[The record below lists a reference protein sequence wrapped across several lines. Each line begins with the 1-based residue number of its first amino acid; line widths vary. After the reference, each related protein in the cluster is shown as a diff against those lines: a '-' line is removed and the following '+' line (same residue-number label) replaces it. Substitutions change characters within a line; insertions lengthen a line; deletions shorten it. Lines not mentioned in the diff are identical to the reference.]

1 MAEYLVEQFLL
12 HATPYKETSALV
24 TGFSRE
30 LGKVRYV
37 AKGVYSKSNKYKG
50 LTQPFTLFSCRLR
63 GNGELKSSFA
73 TEALARAV
81 PLQGNALYCAMYCN
95 EVLVRVLPP
104 EEPNENLFS
113 FYQETLQRL
122 SQQENPEP
130 ILREFEL
137 FLLQEMG
144 AAYDFASDASSA
156 EPVMTEYVYDY
167 VPEYGFTRAGS
178 SRRQQQFYGA
188 DLLAIGQQ
196 HWTPDSLKAAK
207 RFTRLALSP
216 FLGNKP
222 LKSRE
227 LFQKP
232 L

>member
-1 MAEYLVEQFLL
+1 MAEFLVEQFLL
-12 HATPYKETSALV
+12 HAIPYKETSALV

-37 AKGVYSKSNKYKG
+37 AKGVYGKSNKYKG
-50 LTQPFTLFSCRLR
+50 LTQPFTLFSCRLQ
-63 GNGELKSSFA
+63 GNGELKSGFA

-104 EEPNENLFS
+104 EEPNEELFA
-113 FYQETLQRL
+113 FYHETLQQL
-122 SQQENPEP
+122 SQQNDPQP
-130 ILREFEL
+130 VLREFEL

-144 AAYDFASDASSA
+144 AAYDFYSDAASA
-156 EPVMTEYVYDY
+156 EPV
-167 VPEYGFTRAGS
+167 VPEYTYDFISEHGFTRAGRS
-178 SRRQQQFYGA
+178 SGQQQFSGE
-188 DLLAIGQQ
+188 DLIAIGQRQ
-196 HWTPDSLKAAK
+196 WSSASLKAAK

-216 FLGNKP
+216 LLGNKP